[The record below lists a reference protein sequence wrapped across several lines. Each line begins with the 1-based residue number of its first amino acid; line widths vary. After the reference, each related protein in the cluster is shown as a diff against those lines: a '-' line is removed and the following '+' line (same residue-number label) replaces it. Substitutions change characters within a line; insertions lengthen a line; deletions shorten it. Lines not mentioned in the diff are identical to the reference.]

1 MKKTITM
8 TIMALVSL
16 ALATPTLGFD
26 GDRQGFMLNL
36 GAGFGQAKQ
45 TASAM
50 GVEVSLDATG
60 FGGDFKIGG
69 GVNPQMLI
77 YYTNRT
83 LFHTQ
88 EVTYTDPYYGP
99 QTLEADYV
107 NGMSA
112 VGVSYFLAP
121 EAPSLFF
128 SGGIGLGVLM
138 DREAEE
144 SESGVGFTAGI
155 GYEFASNWIVEG
167 TIMSAKVF
175 EEMGVEMSISNLM
188 VSISWLAY

>member
-1 MKKTITM
+1 MKRIITLS
-8 TIMALVSL
+8 IVVLVSL
-16 ALATPTLGFD
+16 AMAAPSLGFD

-45 TASAM
+45 TASAS

-83 LFHTQ
+83 LFHTM
-88 EVTYTDPYYGP
+88 EVTYTDPFLGP
-99 QTLEADYV
+99 TTLEADYI

-112 VGVSYFLAP
+112 VGVSYFLEP
-121 EAPSLFF
+121 EAPSFFF
-128 SGGIGLGVLM
+128 SGGLGLGVLM
-138 DREAEE
+138 DSEADE
-144 SESGVGFTAGI
+144 SESGVGFTAGV
-155 GYEFASNWIVEG
+155 GYEFARNWIIEG
-167 TIMSAKVF
+167 TYMNAKVF
-175 EEMGVEMSISNLM
+175 EEMGMEVSISNLM
-188 VSISWLAY
+188 VTISWLAY